1 MEASIPIFS
10 FDLFGFN
17 IGITM
22 ELLIQW
28 VVMLIIIGIAY
39 WATKD
44 LKQKNI
50 SKKQTVVE
58 MIYEFARGQV
68 DQNMGEKYR
77 SYIPVIGSL
86 AVYLL
91 LLNLVGLFGLQPPTQ
106 NLSVAIGFALITFL
120 LVQGNAIYQNGIGG
134 YFKAYVHPM
143 PIMLPLNILE
153 RVSLPLSLSLR
164 LFGNMFAATIIMELI
179 YEQLGHLFAPLQIG
193 IPVLAHAYF
202 DIFDGTI
209 QMIIF
214 IMLTMVN
221 IKVTAEH

>member
-1 MEASIPIFS
+1 MEASIPIYS

-28 VVMLIIIGIAY
+28 VVMLIIIGVAY
-39 WATKD
+39 WSTKD
-44 LKQKNI
+44 LKERSV
-50 SKKQTVVE
+50 SKKQTIVE
-58 MIYEFARGQV
+58 MIYEFIRSQI
-68 DQNMGEKYR
+68 DQNMGKKYR
-77 SYIPVIGSL
+77 NYIPIIGSL
-86 AVYLL
+86 AIYLL

-106 NLSVAIGFALITFL
+106 NLSVAIGFALISFL
-120 LVQGNAIYQNGIGG
+120 LVQGNAIYEHGIGG
-134 YFKAYVHPM
+134 YFKGYVSPM
-143 PIMLPLNILE
+143 PVMLPLNILE

-164 LFGNMFAATIIMELI
+164 LFGNMFAATVIMELI
-179 YEQLGHLFAPLQIG
+179 YEQLSHIFAPLQIG
-193 IPVLAHAYF
+193 LPIVAHAYF
-202 DIFDGTI
+202 DIFDGGI